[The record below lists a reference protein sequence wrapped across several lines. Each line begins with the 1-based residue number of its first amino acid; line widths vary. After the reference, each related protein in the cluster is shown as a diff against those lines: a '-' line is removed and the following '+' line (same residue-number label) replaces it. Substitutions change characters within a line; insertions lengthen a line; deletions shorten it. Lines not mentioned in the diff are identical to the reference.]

1 MRRGGIGEHR
11 PVPACTSTIVIR
23 AVAFFLLPGFHVLDL
38 GILSVFE
45 LANRQ
50 PGGPFYA
57 LTMMSEEGGAV
68 AGAAGASV
76 ETRRWPDGGAR
87 VDTLVVLGCGAGASP
102 AAHTSVVLRRAS
114 AGVRR
119 IAIVCDAADAL
130 AATGLL
136 DERRVAV
143 RQTQAPALRARHP
156 RVKVESDR
164 VYMRDG
170 SHWSSAGMTASIDM
184 ALAMV
189 EEDLGLEIAMAVA
202 RRLVMVQWRRE
213 GQAQS
218 SALLHMRPRSSPIQQ
233 VLGYVSRNL
242 RRQLSLDELAG
253 QANMSRRHF
262 TRVFRAETGQSPGR
276 AIEALRAEAALA
288 LLRNSRLSFEAIAR
302 EAGFASAEGM
312 RQALLRVYGETP
324 QEIRR
329 GTRAA

>member
-1 MRRGGIGEHR
+1 
-11 PVPACTSTIVIR
+11 VIR
-23 AVAFFLLPGFHVLDL
+23 AVSLFLLPGFQLLDL
-38 GILSVFE
+38 AILSVFD

-57 LTMMSEEGGAV
+57 LGIVSAEGGAV
-68 AGAAGASV
+68 AGAAGASL
-76 ETRRWPDGGAR
+76 ETRRWQDSGAR
-87 VDTLVVLGCGAGASP
+87 GDTLVVLGCGDSTP
-102 AAHTSVVLRRAS
+102 PEAHTAAALRRAS

-130 AATGLL
+130 AAAGLL

-143 RQTQAPALRARHP
+143 RQAQAPALRARHP
-156 RVKVESDR
+156 RVKIESDR

-170 SHWSSAGMTASIDM
+170 GHWSCAGMTASIDM

-189 EEDLGLEIAMAVA
+189 EEDLGLDAALAVA
-202 RRLVMVQWRRE
+202 RRMVMYQWRRE

-233 VLGYVSRNL
+233 VLGYISGNL
-242 RRQLSLDELAG
+242 RRPLSLDELAG

-276 AIEALRAEAALA
+276 AIEALRAEAAFA

-302 EAGFASAEGM
+302 DAGFTSADSM

-324 QEIRR
+324 QDIRR
-329 GTRAA
+329 GTLAA